1 MCILFIAVDQH
12 PDYPL
17 IIAANRDE
25 FHARLTQQ
33 SHFWESD
40 PHMLAGKDLQ
50 AGGTWLGVAK
60 NGNIAALTNIRAPS
74 KDRFDAM
81 TRGELVVNALHYDG
95 PWALHTQHL
104 EKTATD
110 YNGFNLVYG
119 DWLNL
124 YVFNSHSQDHHA
136 LTQGVYGLSN
146 AQLNTPWPKTQQ
158 GVNALNA
165 LCQSNQP
172 LDIEQL
178 FAILSDPTQASDEAL
193 PDTGIAKPWEKM
205 LSSIFIK
212 SPDYGTRCSTVIT
225 VDHEHNLS
233 WEERAYDPAGHV
245 TQTQAYSFII
255 NS

>member
-33 SHFWESD
+33 SHFWESQSQ
-40 PHMLAGKDLQ
+40 MLAGKDLQ
-50 AGGTWLGVAK
+50 AGGTWLGVST

-81 TRGELVVNALHYDG
+81 TRGELVVNALNFQG
-95 PWALHTQHL
+95 PWSLHTQTL
-104 EKTATD
+104 EKTAND

-119 DWLNL
+119 QWQEL
-124 YVFNSHSQDHHA
+124 YVFNSHSKKYQA
-136 LTQGVYGLSN
+136 LTKGVYGLSN

-158 GVNALNA
+158 GTHALKE
-165 LCQSNQP
+165 LCQSEQP
-172 LDIEQL
+172 IVTERL
-178 FAILSDPTQASDEAL
+178 FAILSDPTQAIDDDL

-225 VDHEHNLS
+225 IDRHCNLN
-233 WEERAYDPAGHV
+233 WEERSYDPAGHV
-245 TQTQAYSFII
+245 TDTQTHSFVV